1 MFKKKRYQG
10 TDHAFD
16 ALPKEI
22 KAILVGDFKELTPH
36 DLDTVL
42 ELDPLEI
49 PQGLELGDI
58 DEESDREDKYTQTT
72 QQMQNVQ
79 STQ

>member
-1 MFKKKRYQG
+1 
-10 TDHAFD
+10 
-16 ALPKEI
+16 
-22 KAILVGDFKELTPH
+22 VGDFKELTPH

>member
-1 MFKKKRYQG
+1 
-10 TDHAFD
+10 
-16 ALPKEI
+16 LPKEI